1 MKKIANILKRSL
13 SALACGMVM
22 MFNAQAWA
30 QSGLPIS
37 GHVEDEFGDMP
48 GVYIVEID
56 PNDRVLG
63 GVTTD
68 INGNFFLRAKSDR
81 NRIRVQFMGYETM
94 TLPIRTTRN
103 WRLTMREKSQ
113 KLKEV
118 EIKADRRQDIG
129 LGSVPSR
136 EVSMAISHLE
146 FGENI
151 EGISTASA
159 EDVLQGRI
167 AGLDIVAASG
177 APGAGSQMRI
187 RGTTTLSRNAN
198 PLIVLNDIP
207 FEGDISSDFDFNNAT
222 DDQYADLL
230 CVNVD
235 DIKSIDVLKDASA
248 TALYG
253 SKGSNG
259 VIRITTKKGSRG
271 APKLKYSYKLT
282 ERYQPKGM
290 KMLTGDDYTM
300 LMKQA
305 YFNRSLSRTE
315 SYSDYSRNEY
325 NYNPSFSEFEQF
337 NNNTDWVDAVTKHGW
352 THDHYLSVSGG
363 GERAT
368 FLVSGGYLTQTG
380 TVIGQDYKKLTTRM
394 NLDYDIS
401 KRIKVTTEFQFTY
414 SDNKKNL
421 ENYGTIL
428 GIAYKKIPNVGIYR
442 QDENGRNTN
451 EYYNI
456 RNNSSLAG
464 SQKNLMN
471 PVALARLAKNQEKN
485 RRVLPT
491 ARVQYYIIN
500 PSLDDKP
507 FGLKYSAYI
516 NFDINNLNRS
526 QFLPASVS
534 NFSWDNEAVNN
545 AQEYSTERLNI
556 QTENKLTFESNWDSG
571 HLLIANLAWQTAS
584 ATQTAH
590 TTKSYGHPDESLTNA
605 TTPAYLYYLVNGNSK
620 SRSLAGLGNVHYSY
634 KGKYVVSGVLRVDGS
649 TKFGKSRRWGVFP
662 GVSAKWILSEE
673 AFMKSLKKH
682 VSMLAIRPGWG
693 VTGNQPSSDY
703 SQYSVY
709 SIDTYGYMGG
719 TAVRPVNIPL
729 TDLRWEKT
737 QSYNLGLDLW
747 LFNDLVKAKI
757 DVYDKETT
765 DLLWSNYSIA
775 STSGFPSLN
784 FKNDGKLQNRGW
796 EMELSTDRIIKRGK
810 FSMDFNVNFGNNK
823 NVIKDIDESIMNQF
837 NDNAGAIN
845 NGVYLTRIQKNNSYG
860 SIYGF
865 RYKGVYSYSYENFE
879 KSLQEGKTCP
889 VARNA
894 DGNIMYDYEGK
905 PKQMMYNYMNTKYKF
920 QGGDAIYEDINHDGS
935 IDEYDVVYLGNSNPK
950 LEGGFGTTL
959 RYGSLSLTIFCNFR
973 YGGKIVNYARMSA
986 ENMYTDDNQCR
997 TVNWRWRKEGDETNV
1012 PRALYQQGYNWL
1024 GSDRYVENGSFLR
1037 IKHISLRYTAPKKWA
1052 QTIHA
1057 TAINA
1062 YLTVNNLFCFTKYS
1076 GTDPE
1081 VAAQNFNA
1089 SLPGVAYDRSRT
1101 PRSRDWTMGIS
1112 VTF

>member
-1 MKKIANILKRSL
+1 MKKLVKILKHSL
-13 SALACGMVM
+13 SLLVWSIAM
-22 MFNAQAWA
+22 MSSTQAWG
-30 QSGLPIS
+30 QDGLGIR
-37 GHVEDEFGDMP
+37 GHVEDDFGDIP
-48 GVYIVEID
+48 GANIVEID
-56 PNDRVLG
+56 PNDRIIG
-63 GVTTD
+63 ATVTD
-68 INGNFFLRAKSDR
+68 MNGNFFLRAKSDR
-81 NRIRVQFMGYETM
+81 NRIRVQFMGYETL
-94 TLPIRTTRN
+94 TLPIRTTKN
-103 WRLTMREKSQ
+103 WRLTMKEKTQ

-118 EIKADRRQDIG
+118 EVKADRRQDIG
-129 LGSVPSR
+129 LGSIPSR

-187 RGTTTLSRNAN
+187 RGTTTLSRSSN

-207 FEGDISSDFDFNNAT
+207 FEGDVSSDFDFNNAT

-235 DIKSIDVLKDASA
+235 DIQSIDVLKDASA

-259 VIRITTKKGSRG
+259 VIRITTKRGRRG
-271 APKLKYSYKLT
+271 APTVKYSYKLT
-282 ERYQPKGM
+282 ERFQPKGM
-290 KMLTGDDYTM
+290 QMLTGDDYTM

-305 YFNRSLSRTE
+305 YFNRTLARNE

-337 NNNTDWVDAVTKHGW
+337 NNNTDWVDAVTQHGW

-368 FLVSGGYLTQTG
+368 FLVSGGYLTQSG
-380 TVIGQDYKKLTTRM
+380 TVIGQDYQKFTSRM
-394 NLDYDIS
+394 NLEYNIS
-401 KRIKVTTEFQFTY
+401 QRLKVTTEFQFTY

-421 ENYGTIL
+421 ENYGTVL
-428 GIAYKKIPNVGIYR
+428 GIAYRKIPNVGIYL
-442 QDENGRNTN
+442 QDENGNDTD
-451 EYYNI
+451 EFYNI
-456 RNNSSLAG
+456 RSNSALAG

-471 PVALARLAKNQEKN
+471 PVALARMAQNDEKN

-491 ARVQYYIIN
+491 ARVQYYIVN

-516 NFDINNLNRS
+516 NFDINNLNRH

-534 NFSWDNEAVNN
+534 NYNWDNEAVNN
-545 AQEYSTERLNI
+545 AQEYTTERLNI
-556 QTENKLTFESNWDSG
+556 QTENKLTFESDWKSG

-590 TTKSYGHPDESLTNA
+590 TTKSYGHPSESLTNA
-605 TTPAYLYYLVNGNSK
+605 TTAAYLNYLVNGNSK
-620 SRSLAGLGNVHYSY
+620 SRSLAGLGNIHYSY
-634 KGKYVVSGVLRVDGS
+634 KGKYILSGVLRVDGS
-649 TKFGKSRRWGVFP
+649 TKFGAARRWGVFP
-662 GVSAKWILSEE
+662 GLSAKWIISEE
-673 AFMKSLKKH
+673 KFMKPLEKY
-682 VSMLAIRPGWG
+682 VSMLAVRPGWG
-693 VTGNQPSSDY
+693 ITGNQPGSDY

-709 SIDTYGYMGG
+709 SIDNYGYMGG
-719 TAVRPVNIPL
+719 TVVRPVNIPL

-737 QSYNLGLDLW
+737 RSYNLGFDLSF
-747 LFNDLVKAKI
+747 FNNLINAKI
-757 DVYDKETT
+757 DLYDKETT
-765 DLLWSNYSIA
+765 DLLWSQYAIA
-775 STSGFPSLN
+775 STSGFSSLN

-796 EMELSTDRIIKRGK
+796 EVELSTDRLINKGK
-810 FSMDFNVNFGNNK
+810 FSMDFNFNFGNNQ

-845 NGVYLTRIQKNNSYG
+845 NGVYLTRIQRENSYG

-865 RYKGVYSYSYENFE
+865 RYKGVYSYSYDNFE
-879 KSLQEGKTCP
+879 KAEQEGKSSP
-889 VARNA
+889 IARDEN
-894 DGNIMYDYEGK
+894 GNIMYDYEGK
-905 PKQMMYNYMNTKYKF
+905 PKQMMYNYMGTKYKF

-950 LEGGFGTTL
+950 LEGGFGSTL
-959 RYGSLSLTIFCNFR
+959 RYGNLSLTIFCNFR
-973 YGGKIVNYARMSA
+973 YGGKIVNYSRMSA

-1024 GSDRYVENGSFLR
+1024 GSDRYVEDGSFLR
-1037 IKHISLRYTAPKKWA
+1037 IKHISLRFTAPKKWCKA
-1052 QTIHA
+1052 LHA
-1057 TAINA
+1057 NAINA
-1062 YLTVNNLFCFTKYS
+1062 YLTVNNLFCFTEYS

-1081 VAAQNFNA
+1081 VAVQNFNT
-1089 SLPGVAYDRSRT
+1089 SLPGVAYDKSRT
-1101 PRSRDWTMGIS
+1101 PRSKDWTMGIS
-1112 VTF
+1112 ATF